1 MRQANG
7 MSPCAIWA
15 ALLKAAADPDSV
27 QAGLA
32 VAARELVLAEDS
44 LAKAMAMAAAA
55 LAVPVVMG

>member
-1 MRQANG
+1 

-32 VAARELVLAEDS
+32 VAAREPVLAEDS